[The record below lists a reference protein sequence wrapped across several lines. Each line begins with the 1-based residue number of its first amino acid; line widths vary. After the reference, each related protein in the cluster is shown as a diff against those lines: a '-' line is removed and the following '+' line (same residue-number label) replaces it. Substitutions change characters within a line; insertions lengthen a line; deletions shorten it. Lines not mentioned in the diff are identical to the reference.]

1 MEDVCCRTI
10 QCNVNI
16 RRAVGIVPTI
26 SGCNYIF
33 CLERLAFLFGAVR
46 FFGAIRFYFLY
57 LVRIDF

>member
-1 MEDVCCRTI
+1 MEDVCCMTI

-33 CLERLAFLFGAVR
+33 CLHAIEKTSVSGQFAFH
-46 FFGAIRFYFLY
+46 
-57 LVRIDF
+57 